1 MCNLAASNY
10 AMTLRIFC
18 LLSLATALTVG
29 QDTGQAPPPG
39 SDQTVANPTSQPVA
53 NEGETPVFRVEV
65 VSRTLQAVNY
75 RHRGGA
81 THVNFQGTALMP
93 RAHGE
98 AKVES
103 ERGVIHVNADF
114 SDMTAPEAFGP
125 EYLTYVLWAISTE
138 GRPVN
143 LGELTLSDYGQG
155 SKSSISTTS
164 DLQAFGMIVTAE
176 PYYAVTQPSDVV
188 VLENVIRPDTRGVI
202 ESVDAKYELLP
213 RGLYTMHG
221 KAPGFVAPAV
231 SKKVP
236 FELFE
241 AENAVQLARI
251 AGADKYAAD
260 SYQKAVDALS
270 QAHRY
275 EGQKPGQKPVVTMAR
290 QAVQQAEDARV
301 IALKREAQ
309 ERLDQERAAAQAR
322 EDAAKAQAAAE
333 AQQRAEAEARA
344 REEAERRAQA
354 QADAA
359 AAEKAKAEALAAA
372 QQAQQERA
380 AAEQAKLEADQAR
393 QAALAQQQ
401 QLAAAAEAAR
411 QQAAAAEAAR
421 QQAILDQQ
429 HLRQQLLE
437 QFSQILQTR
446 DTPRGLVVNMSD
458 VLFDTARY
466 NLRPAAQVKL
476 ARLSGIVIS
485 HPGLKLQV
493 EGYTDSVGSDEYNMR
508 LSQKRADSVREYLI
522 SQGIGPD
529 LVTAQGFGKADPV
542 ADNHTAAG
550 RQQNRRVELV
560 VSGEIIGTNINQ
572 IHSQTMQTTPE
583 PETAPGAPGQPMAPS
598 TPQQTAPPA
607 QPQQPMEPATPQPAP
622 PTQPR

>member
-1 MCNLAASNY
+1 MMFRIFFTCGLAA
-10 AMTLRIFC
+10 A
-18 LLSLATALTVG
+18 LLVG
-29 QDTGQAPPPG
+29 QDTDQSAPPP
-39 SDQTVANPTSQPVA
+39 QTVPNPTSQPVA
-53 NEGETPVFRVEV
+53 SEGETPVFRVEV

-81 THVNFQGTALMP
+81 TKIAFQGTALMP

-98 AKVES
+98 ATVES

-143 LGELTLSDYGQG
+143 LGEVTLSNYGQG

-188 VLENVIRPDTRGVI
+188 VLENVVRPDTMGVI
-202 ESVDAKYELLP
+202 ETVDAKYELLP

-309 ERLDQERAAAQAR
+309 ERLDQERAAAKAR
-322 EDAAKAQAAAE
+322 EDAANAQAAAE
-333 AQQRAEAEARA
+333 ARQRAEAEAKA
-344 REEAERRAQA
+344 EEEARQRAQA
-354 QADAA
+354 EADTAR
-359 AAEKAKAEALAAA
+359 AEKAKADALAAA
-372 QQAQQERA
+372 QQAQHEREL
-380 AAEQAKLEADQAR
+380 AEQAK
-393 QAALAQQQ
+393 
-401 QLAAAAEAAR
+401 
-411 QQAAAAEAAR
+411 
-421 QQAILDQQ
+421 
-429 HLRQQLLE
+429 
-437 QFSQILQTR
+437 
-446 DTPRGLVVNMSD
+446 
-458 VLFDTARY
+458 
-466 NLRPAAQVKL
+466 
-476 ARLSGIVIS
+476 
-485 HPGLKLQV
+485 
-493 EGYTDSVGSDEYNMR
+493 
-508 LSQKRADSVREYLI
+508 
-522 SQGIGPD
+522 
-529 LVTAQGFGKADPV
+529 
-542 ADNHTAAG
+542 
-550 RQQNRRVELV
+550 
-560 VSGEIIGTNINQ
+560 
-572 IHSQTMQTTPE
+572 
-583 PETAPGAPGQPMAPS
+583 
-598 TPQQTAPPA
+598 
-607 QPQQPMEPATPQPAP
+607 
-622 PTQPR
+622 